1 MFSGMHRIAA
11 GSNQASTY
19 VQRQVRTFLNFLSYT
34 LIYGAVLGRKRGIFV
49 LAAYAIEDEHS
60 AINTLLRDRSLQEF
74 TKERVMMNLSMLA
87 GPYAIPAH
95 SVVCKIGPAVLK
107 NALTEAVN
115 EFLPIPDF
123 LVQPLFAVLFSM
135 IYAIICIY
143 LVNAGL
149 QLLFPLMSGFAL
161 VGPFVAV
168 GFYEVSRRRELGP
181 DTCWTRVC
189 DLRRLALARLDPCA
203 RLRAPDIV
211 HLLAGSGRVALRLA
225 FRPHGAGVLE
235 RVPRRDPH
243 HIPGLDLDHFGQR
256 NWLRLRRGG
265 AEYQRR
271 LISLAL
277 RTQCGCGGGCS
288 HICQSD
294 AREPAHDGALGD

>member
-1 MFSGMHRIAA
+1 
-11 GSNQASTY
+11 
-19 VQRQVRTFLNFLSYT
+19 
-34 LIYGAVLGRKRGIFV
+34 
-49 LAAYAIEDEHS
+49 
-60 AINTLLRDRSLQEF
+60 
-74 TKERVMMNLSMLA
+74 MMNLNMLA

-107 NALTEAVN
+107 NALTKAVN
-115 EFLPIPDF
+115 DFLPIPDF

-189 DLRRLALARLDPCA
+189 DLRHSPSLPSILALGFVLLTLFTCWQAAAESLYVWLFGPT
-203 RLRAPDIV
+203 APESLSGFLAEVLTTSRGWALIILGNAIGFAFAVVVLSISVVSFPLLFERNVGVAVAVRTSVRVMLANPLTMALWGLIV
-211 HLLAGSGRVALRLA
+211 SASLVIGFLFAFIGLVFVVPILAHASWHLYR
-225 FRPHGAGVLE
+225 
-235 RVPRRDPH
+235 
-243 HIPGLDLDHFGQR
+243 
-256 NWLRLRRGG
+256 WLV
-265 AEYQRR
+265 
-271 LISLAL
+271 
-277 RTQCGCGGGCS
+277 
-288 HICQSD
+288 H
-294 AREPAHDGALGD
+294 